1 MGSSGVS
8 YTKKYR
14 KTSYPSES
22 KCITLDRF
30 GRSTPLSKERIW
42 REESMEEDRIE
53 KGGPAGPEELP
64 VTEERSAQKPDEEQ
78 VIEPENALPEV
89 TLQELPES
97 LQAACGRA
105 GWAKLLPVQ
114 ARAIPYVLA
123 GRNVM
128 VQSQTGSGKT
138 GAFILP
144 ILERIDA
151 AKPACQALVLVP
163 TRELAQQVA
172 RETELLRGDRGVR
185 TAVVYGGVKYGPQ
198 LDAFRDGAQIVVG
211 TPGRILDHLLKGTLN
226 LDALEILVFDEA
238 DRMLSMGFYPDMK
251 RVQQFLPRRA
261 INGYMFSATFPSY
274 VIRLAGEFLRNP
286 EFLSLS
292 KDQVHVVGTDHVFYL
307 VPGMQRERSLVR
319 IIEMENPVSAIIF
332 CNMKSTVHYVTV
344 VLKRFG
350 YDADELSSDLAQGAR
365 ERVMGRVRKGAL
377 RFLVA
382 TDVAAR
388 GIDIPDLSHVIQYE
402 PPDDPELYIHRAGR
416 TGRVG
421 ASGTAI
427 TLVAGM
433 EQFNLRS
440 IARNF
445 NINLQEK
452 AMPTDDDVEAI
463 VAQRII
469 ASLEAHL
476 RSRDGLENERMRRF
490 IPLGRSLAEA
500 EEDSPL
506 IAMLLDDYYQ
516 RTLQAPPKSPT
527 GEPAEEEPAPA
538 EERMEISSRDKDA
551 KRKRPRKRG
560 PRRRDEGG
568 PRSPSAAGG

>member
-1 MGSSGVS
+1 
-8 YTKKYR
+8 
-14 KTSYPSES
+14 
-22 KCITLDRF
+22 
-30 GRSTPLSKERIW
+30 
-42 REESMEEDRIE
+42 
-53 KGGPAGPEELP
+53 
-64 VTEERSAQKPDEEQ
+64 
-78 VIEPENALPEV
+78 
-89 TLQELPES
+89 
-97 LQAACGRA
+97 
-105 GWAKLLPVQ
+105 
-114 ARAIPYVLA
+114 
-123 GRNVM
+123 
-128 VQSQTGSGKT
+128 
-138 GAFILP
+138 
-144 ILERIDA
+144 
-151 AKPACQALVLVP
+151 
-163 TRELAQQVA
+163 
-172 RETELLRGDRGVR
+172 
-185 TAVVYGGVKYGPQ
+185 
-198 LDAFRDGAQIVVG
+198 
-211 TPGRILDHLLKGTLN
+211 
-226 LDALEILVFDEA
+226 
-238 DRMLSMGFYPDMK
+238 MLSMGFYPDMK

-452 AMPTDDDVEAI
+452 AMPTDEDVEAI

-469 ASLEAHL
+469 ASLEANL

-516 RTLQAPPKSPT
+516 RTLQAPPQSPT
-527 GEPAEEEPAPA
+527 GEAAEEAPEPPA
-538 EERMEISSRDKDA
+538 GERMEISSRDKDA

-568 PRSPSAAGG
+568 SRSPSAAGGQS

>member
-1 MGSSGVS
+1 
-8 YTKKYR
+8 
-14 KTSYPSES
+14 
-22 KCITLDRF
+22 
-30 GRSTPLSKERIW
+30 
-42 REESMEEDRIE
+42 MEEDRIE
-53 KGGPAGPEELP
+53 NGGPAATAVQPA
-64 VTEERSAQKPDEEQ
+64 TEEQTPQEAGRER
-78 VIEPENALPEV
+78 VIEPENALPEA
-89 TLQELPES
+89 TLEGLPEP
-97 LQAACGRA
+97 LQAACARA
-105 GWAKLLPVQ
+105 GWTALLPVQ
-114 ARAIPYVLA
+114 ARAIPYMLA
-123 GRNVM
+123 GRNLM

-138 GAFILP
+138 GAFLLP
-144 ILERIDA
+144 ILERID
-151 AKPACQALVLVP
+151 KGKGACQALILVP

-172 RETELLRGDRGVR
+172 REAELLRGDRGIR

-198 LDAFRDGAQIVVG
+198 LEAFRAGAQIVVG
-211 TPGRILDHLLKGTLN
+211 TPGRILDHLLKGALN
-226 LDALEILVFDEA
+226 LDDLRILVFDEA

-251 RVQQFLPRRA
+251 RVQQFLPHRE
-261 INGYMFSATFPSY
+261 INGCMFSATFPAY

-292 KDQVHVVGTDHVFYL
+292 QDHVHVVGTDQIFYL
-307 VPGMQRERSLVR
+307 VPGMQRERSLIR
-319 IIEMENPVSAIIF
+319 IIELENPVSAIIF

-365 ERVMGRVRKGAL
+365 EKVMARVRKGTL

-402 PPDDPELYIHRAGR
+402 PPEDPELYIHRAGR

-433 EQFNLRS
+433 EQFTLRA
-440 IARNF
+440 IARSY
-445 NINLQEK
+445 NIELHEK
-452 AMPTDDDVEAI
+452 SLPSDEDIEAI
-463 VAQRII
+463 VAQRVI
-469 ASLEAHL
+469 ASLEAKL

-506 IAMLLDDYYQ
+506 VAMLLDDYYQ
-516 RTLQAPPKSPT
+516 RTLQAAPLSPT
-527 GEPAEEEPAPA
+527 GEVSEEADQTPAVG
-538 EERMEISSRDKDA
+538 ERLGISDSK
-551 KRKRPRKRG
+551 KKRPR
-560 PRRRDEGG
+560 RR
-568 PRSPSAAGG
+568 PNRSGKHSGESHQG

>member
-1 MGSSGVS
+1 
-8 YTKKYR
+8 
-14 KTSYPSES
+14 
-22 KCITLDRF
+22 
-30 GRSTPLSKERIW
+30 
-42 REESMEEDRIE
+42 MEEDRID
-53 KGGPAGPEELP
+53 KGGPAAPEMLP
-64 VTEERSAQKPDEEQ
+64 VTGEGGAASEDGERL
-78 VIEPENALPEV
+78 IEPENALPET
-89 TLQELPES
+89 TLEGLPAS
-97 LQAACGRA
+97 LRAACARA
-105 GWAKLLPVQ
+105 GWTKLLPVQ

-128 VQSQTGSGKT
+128 VQSRTGSGKT

-144 ILERIDA
+144 ILELIDA
-151 AKPACQALVLVP
+151 AKAACQALVLVP

-172 RETELLRGDRGVR
+172 REAELLRGDRGVR

-198 LDAFRDGAQIVVG
+198 LDAFRAGAQIVVG

-226 LDALEILVFDEA
+226 LDALRILVFDEA

-251 RVQQFLPRRA
+251 RVQQFLPRRP
-261 INGYMFSATFPSY
+261 INGYMFSATFPSF
-274 VIRLAGEFLRNP
+274 VLRLAGEFLRNP

-292 KDQVHVVGTDHVFYL
+292 KDQVHVAGTDHIFYL

-332 CNMKSTVHYVTV
+332 CNMKSTVHFVTV

-388 GIDIPDLSHVIQYE
+388 GIDIPDLTHVIQYE
-402 PPDDPELYIHRAGR
+402 PPEDPELYIHRAGR

-440 IARNF
+440 IARNY
-445 NINLQEK
+445 NINLQERTL
-452 AMPTDDDVEAI
+452 PSDEDIEAI
-463 VAQRII
+463 VAQRVI

-500 EEDSPL
+500 EEESPL

-516 RTLQAPPKSPT
+516 RTLQAPPQSPT
-527 GEPAEEEPAPA
+527 GEAPEELPEEPEYEP
-538 EERMEISSRDKDA
+538 REISGSDKGV

-560 PRRRDEGG
+560 PRRRGEGG
-568 PRSPSAAGG
+568 SGGPPPAEA

>member
-1 MGSSGVS
+1 
-8 YTKKYR
+8 
-14 KTSYPSES
+14 
-22 KCITLDRF
+22 
-30 GRSTPLSKERIW
+30 
-42 REESMEEDRIE
+42 
-53 KGGPAGPEELP
+53 
-64 VTEERSAQKPDEEQ
+64 
-78 VIEPENALPEV
+78 
-89 TLQELPES
+89 
-97 LQAACGRA
+97 
-105 GWAKLLPVQ
+105 
-114 ARAIPYVLA
+114 
-123 GRNVM
+123 
-128 VQSQTGSGKT
+128 
-138 GAFILP
+138 
-144 ILERIDA
+144 
-151 AKPACQALVLVP
+151 
-163 TRELAQQVA
+163 
-172 RETELLRGDRGVR
+172 
-185 TAVVYGGVKYGPQ
+185 
-198 LDAFRDGAQIVVG
+198 RDGAQIVVG

-226 LDALEILVFDEA
+226 LDALQILVFDEA

-251 RVQQFLPRRA
+251 RVQQFLPHRA

-274 VIRLAGEFLRNP
+274 VMRLAGEFLRDP

-292 KDQVHVVGTDHVFYL
+292 KDQIHVAGTDHVFYL

-350 YDADELSSDLAQGAR
+350 YDADELSSDLAQVAR

-445 NINLQEK
+445 NINLHEK
-452 AMPTDDDVEAI
+452 AMPTDENVEAI

-469 ASLEAHL
+469 ASLEANL

-500 EEDSPL
+500 GEDSPL

-516 RTLQAPPKSPT
+516 RTLQAAPQSPS
-527 GEPAEEEPAPA
+527 GEIPEEAIEEPVVG
-538 EERMEISSRDKDA
+538 EKLRISGSEK
-551 KRKRPRKRG
+551 KRS
-560 PRRRDEGG
+560 RRRPNRSRKHGG
-568 PRSPSAAGG
+568 ETHQG

>member
-1 MGSSGVS
+1 
-8 YTKKYR
+8 
-14 KTSYPSES
+14 
-22 KCITLDRF
+22 
-30 GRSTPLSKERIW
+30 
-42 REESMEEDRIE
+42 MEEDRKE
-53 KGGPAGPEELP
+53 NGGPAGPVKLH
-64 VTEERSAQKPDEEQ
+64 VVGERGVPNADGEQ

-97 LQAACGRA
+97 LQAACARA
-105 GWAKLLPVQ
+105 GWTKLLPVQ

-144 ILERIDA
+144 ILERIDV
-151 AKPACQALVLVP
+151 AKTACQALVLVP

-172 RETELLRGDRGVR
+172 RDAELLRGDRGVR

-198 LDAFRDGAQIVVG
+198 LDAFRDGAQVVVG

-226 LDALEILVFDEA
+226 LDALQILVFDEA

-251 RVQQFLPRRA
+251 RVQQFLPRRS

-292 KDQVHVVGTDHVFYL
+292 KDQIHVAGTDHVFYL

-365 ERVMGRVRKGAL
+365 ERVMQRVRKGAL

-402 PPDDPELYIHRAGR
+402 PPEDPELYIHRAGR

-427 TLVAGM
+427 SLVAGM

-445 NINLQEK
+445 NINLYEK
-452 AMPTDDDVEAI
+452 AMPTDEDVEAI
-463 VAQRII
+463 VGQRVI

-506 IAMLLDDYYQ
+506 VAMLLDDYYQ
-516 RTLQAPPKSPT
+516 RTLQAPPQSPT
-527 GEPAEEEPAPA
+527 GEPPEETPGPPVD
-538 EERMEISSRDKDA
+538 ERMEISGG
-551 KRKRPRKRG
+551 KRKRP
-560 PRRRDEGG
+560 PRRRPVRRRGQSGEGG
-568 PRSPSAAGG
+568 GNPA

>member
-1 MGSSGVS
+1 
-8 YTKKYR
+8 
-14 KTSYPSES
+14 
-22 KCITLDRF
+22 
-30 GRSTPLSKERIW
+30 
-42 REESMEEDRIE
+42 MEENRIDN
-53 KGGPAGPEELP
+53 GGPAEPEKLP
-64 VTEERSAQKPDEEQ
+64 VTGESGAPSVDGERL
-78 VIEPENALPEV
+78 IEPENALPET
-89 TLQELPES
+89 TLEGLPEP
-97 LQAACGRA
+97 LQAACTRA
-105 GWAKLLPVQ
+105 GWTKLLPVQ
-114 ARAIPYVLA
+114 ARAIPYMLA
-123 GRNVM
+123 GRNLM

-138 GAFILP
+138 GAFLLP

-151 AKPACQALVLVP
+151 AKNACQALILVP

-172 RETELLRGDRGVR
+172 REAELLRGDRGVR

-198 LDAFRDGAQIVVG
+198 LDAFRAGAQIVVG

-226 LDALEILVFDEA
+226 LDALQILVFDEA

-251 RVQQFLPRRA
+251 RVQQFLPHRE

-274 VIRLAGEFLRNP
+274 VIRLAGEFLRHP

-292 KDQVHVVGTDHVFYL
+292 QDHVHVAGTDHLYYL

-402 PPDDPELYIHRAGR
+402 PPEDPELYIHRAGR

-427 TLVAGM
+427 TIVAGM
-433 EQFNLRS
+433 EQFTLRA
-440 IARNF
+440 IARSY
-445 NINLQEK
+445 NIKLHEK
-452 AMPTDDDVEAI
+452 ALPGDEDIEAI
-463 VAQRII
+463 VAQRVI
-469 ASLEAHL
+469 ASLEANL
-476 RSRDGLENERMRRF
+476 RSRDGLQNERMRRF

-516 RTLQAPPKSPT
+516 RTLQAAPLSPT
-527 GEPAEEEPAPA
+527 GEIPEEEAGMPAVQ
-538 EERMEISSRDKDA
+538 ERPGISGPKKSRS
-551 KRKRPRKRG
+551 RRRPNRSRKRG
-560 PRRRDEGG
+560 DE
-568 PRSPSAAGG
+568 SPQG